1 MYIGIDVGG
10 TKCAVVRGV
19 GRTIEEKRRFATE
32 GVYATLDRIFRETE
46 ALIAGG
52 KVDGIGI
59 SCGGP
64 LDEVRGRILSPPNL
78 PGWDDIAIVDML
90 KARFGVPT
98 YLCNDANAC
107 ALAEWKYGA
116 GAGTQSMIF
125 MTFGTGLGAG
135 VILDGRLYR
144 GASGNAGEI
153 GHVRLSKN
161 GPVGYGKAG
170 SAEGFCSGGGI
181 GRLGRIYAERHLK
194 KGGTLPYC
202 ESVAQLDAI
211 DARVLAEYAAKGEP
225 LAKRV
230 YRESGK
236 RLGQT
241 CAILMDL
248 FDPEAIVIGSVFVRA
263 EALLRPPMERVLA
276 REALAVVRRQ
286 CRILPAALGESIGD
300 VAALTVAEG
309 V

>member
-32 GVYATLDRIFRETE
+32 GVHATLDRIFRETE

-90 KARFGVPT
+90 KERFGVPT
-98 YLCNDANAC
+98 YLLNDANAC

>member
-1 MYIGIDVGG
+1 MYIGIDIGG

-19 GRTIEEKRRFATE
+19 GRRIEEKRRFETASVHTTLE
-32 GVYATLDRIFRETE
+32 RIYAAVEELSQ
-46 ALIAGG
+46 GG
-52 KVDGIGI
+52 ELHGIGI

-78 PGWDDIAIVDML
+78 PGWDDIPIVDEL
-90 KARFGVPT
+90 RARFGVPT

-107 ALAEWKYGA
+107 ALAEWRYGA
-116 GAGTQSMIF
+116 GEGTRSMLF
-125 MTFGTGLGAG
+125 LTFGTGLGAG

-144 GASGNAGEI
+144 GTGGNAGEI
-153 GHVRLSKN
+153 GHVRLASR

-181 GRLGRIYAERHLK
+181 GRLGRAYAARHLAR
-194 KGGTLPYC
+194 GGKLPYC
-202 ESVAQLDAI
+202 ESEAQLDGI
-211 DARVLAEYAAKGEP
+211 NARVLAEYAMAGEP

-230 YRESGK
+230 YRTSGEM
-236 RLGQT
+236 LGRT

-263 EALLRPPMERVLA
+263 EALLRPPMERVLK
-276 REALAVVRRQ
+276 REALAEVRES
-286 CRILPAALGESIGD
+286 CRILPAVLGESIGD

-309 V
+309 L